1 MGYPYVHALVCVE
14 TGWRILSLI
23 GTCSRVVVGSLYER
37 EAEGVVPFSIE
48 RKKRTVSRYDQ
59 TSSS

>member
-1 MGYPYVHALVCVE
+1 MADLEFDRDVF
-14 TGWRILSLI
+14 T
-23 GTCSRVVVGSLYER
+23 SRPVGSLYER